1 MYVLSSVG
9 VSVRSDH
16 VDVVE
21 DVCRSTQC
29 GGAGDPELG
38 ASLIVLTALLS
49 VGLVMTFRHI
59 EEARSLVTEEHTRTA
74 AELDAFT
81 EFKRRVSGIEP
92 TRSVPTN
99 GNMVAMANGSTDRQ
113 LEQVQ
118 NAYRETIM
126 SVPHYEDEYDEP
138 FEVNMTAELG
148 EEVAVAVVDGS
159 RFTEQVKRGL
169 ISQCNEGRRR
179 RAELIRTLNREE
191 RRLMDAQSDLSE
203 VESALES
210 ETPDS
215 IRDHGFPELSD
226 RWERL
231 GTVKDRC
238 QDLLDDHAAAR
249 KNTPEERPEFREY
262 VYSSLPTEYPILSE
276 TTRLLDRITDR
287 RRTILRALTRR
298 A

>member
-9 VSVRSDH
+9 VSIRSDH
-16 VDVVE
+16 VDAVE

-29 GGAGDPELG
+29 GGAGDPEFE
-38 ASLIVLTALLS
+38 APLIVLTALLS
-49 VGLVMTFRHI
+49 IGLVMTFRHI

-74 AELDAFT
+74 TELDAFT
-81 EFKRRVSGIEP
+81 EFKRRVSRIEV
-92 TRSVPTN
+92 TRSVSTN
-99 GNMVAMANGSTDRQ
+99 DNMVVMANGSTDRQ

-118 NAYRETIM
+118 DAYHETIM
-126 SVPHYEDEYDEP
+126 SVPHYEAEYDEP
-138 FEVNMTAELG
+138 FEVNMTAEFG
-148 EEVAVAVVDGS
+148 EEVAVAVIDGS

-179 RAELIRTLNREE
+179 RAELIKTLNREE
-191 RRLMDAQSDLSE
+191 RRLVNARSDLSD

-215 IRDHGFPELSD
+215 VQKHAFPELAD
-226 RWERL
+226 RWEQL

-238 QDLLDDHAAAR
+238 QNLLDEYAAAR

-262 VYSSLPTEYPILSE
+262 VYSSLPTEYPILSD

-287 RRTILRALTRR
+287 RKTVFRALTRK